1 VRLAR
6 TVLRSDPDAVDGAR
20 GDDGGMTEIA
30 PSPLADVAVGSA
42 MHRGLISCTPATAL
56 ADVARTMV
64 EHRVHCVVVYAE
76 RDGRADEETVWGVV
90 SDLDLVAAASRGGPA
105 LAAGALAAAPVVTVS
120 PTDTLDRVA
129 QLMAE
134 HQAAHLIVA
143 DDVDGLPIGIV
154 SSLDVARALAQAQT
168 A

>member
-1 VRLAR
+1 MTTRTEPNGANGLGAAPRSLWER
-6 TVLRSDPDAVDGAR
+6 TVAEAMHAGVLTCPLEAS
-20 GDDGGMTEIA
+20 
-30 PSPLADVAVGSA
+30 LADVAEIMA
-42 MHRGLISCTPATAL
+42 AERI
-56 ADVARTMV
+56 
-64 EHRVHCVVVYAE
+64 HCVVVLSE
-76 RDGRADEETVWGVV
+76 SSGESPWGVV

-134 HQAAHLIVA
+134 YQAAHLIVA

-154 SSLDVARALAQAQT
+154 SSLDVARALAQAQ
-168 A
+168 AA